1 MGAHAAVM
9 SAPGQSW
16 DDSAAAWDRHSAML
30 GEWLKQATTGML
42 DLAHVGPGARVLDIA
57 AGAGD
62 QTLDIARRVG
72 PHGQVLATDISSRA
86 LGLAA
91 DKLRAAGFSN
101 VTTRVADAQS
111 LGLSGS
117 GFDAAVCR
125 LGLMFCREPLA
136 ALVGIHAALKRHGR
150 FSAVVFSQPQGNPCI
165 AAMVSTARRHAGLP
179 PASPFDPGTL
189 LSLGQPGLLPALLAE
204 AGFVDVEVR
213 VISAPM
219 HLPSCKHYIAFVRTA
234 GLPVMALLAP
244 LSAAAQRE
252 AWRDISEQLARFSTP
267 SGWVGPNELLLCAGS
282 RAGSAG
288 IRAENDPKSPALA
301 QGRSGLGLCCLAL
314 GDAPQARALAD
325 LARAALHAQPSAGI
339 HYRRS
344 LALLTERLAAD
355 PAPR

>member
-9 SAPGQSW
+9 SAPGQPW
-16 DDSAAAWDRHSAML
+16 DVSAAAWDRHSAML
-30 GEWLKQATTGML
+30 GEWLKQATAEML
-42 DLAHVGPGARVLDIA
+42 DLAGVGPGARVLDIA

-101 VTTRVADAQS
+101 VTTRVADAQA

-165 AAMVSTARRHAGLP
+165 EVMVSTARRHAGLP
-179 PASPFDPGTL
+179 SASPFDPGTL
-189 LSLGQPGLLPALLAE
+189 LSLGRPGLMQALLAE

-213 VISAPM
+213 TVPAPM
-219 HLPSCKHYIAFVRTA
+219 RLPSCKHYIDFVQTA
-234 GLPVMALLAP
+234 GLPIMAILAP
-244 LSAAAQRE
+244 LPAAAQAA
-252 AWRDISEQLARFSTP
+252 AWQDIEQQLRRFDTAT
-267 SGWVGPNELLLCAGS
+267 GWVGPNELLLCTATRPPPVG
-282 RAGSAG
+282 AH
-288 IRAENDPKSPALA
+288 
-301 QGRSGLGLCCLAL
+301 QG
-314 GDAPQARALAD
+314 
-325 LARAALHAQPSAGI
+325 
-339 HYRRS
+339 
-344 LALLTERLAAD
+344 
-355 PAPR
+355 

>member
-9 SAPGQSW
+9 SAHGQPW
-16 DDSAAAWDRHSAML
+16 DVSAAAWDRHSAML
-30 GEWLKQATTGML
+30 GEWLKQATTQML
-42 DLAHVGPGARVLDIA
+42 DLARIGPGSRVLDVA

-91 DKLRAAGFSN
+91 DKLRAAGFSK
-101 VTTRVADAQS
+101 VTTRVADAQA

-136 ALVGIHAALKRHGR
+136 ALVGIHAALKQRGR

-179 PASPFDPGTL
+179 PASAFEPGTL
-189 LSLGQPGLLPALLAE
+189 LSLGQPGLMHALLAE
-204 AGFVDVEVR
+204 AGFADIEVHT
-213 VISAPM
+213 VSAPM
-219 HLPSCKHYIAFVRTA
+219 RLPSRKHYIDFVRTA

-244 LSAAAQRE
+244 LSATAQNAAWQ
-252 AWRDISEQLARFSTP
+252 DIGEQLARFTTP

-282 RAGSAG
+282 RDGS
-288 IRAENDPKSPALA
+288 D
-301 QGRSGLGLCCLAL
+301 
-314 GDAPQARALAD
+314 
-325 LARAALHAQPSAGI
+325 
-339 HYRRS
+339 
-344 LALLTERLAAD
+344 
-355 PAPR
+355 